1 MHLSTQ
7 KSKGFFFKKK
17 KLKKK
22 KKKSRE
28 KSWKIEERKE

>member
-7 KSKGFFFKKK
+7 KSKGFFLKKK